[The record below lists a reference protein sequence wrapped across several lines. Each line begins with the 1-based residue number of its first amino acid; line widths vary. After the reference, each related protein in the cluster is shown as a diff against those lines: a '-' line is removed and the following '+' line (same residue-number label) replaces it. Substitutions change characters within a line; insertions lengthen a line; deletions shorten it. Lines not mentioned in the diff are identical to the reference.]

1 MAYKLYIYLV
11 LLKCEKLIYNP
22 LKQLVNRNVRQITG
36 SIIVNS
42 FSLIFYIVSKKK
54 RIILRDLGAVREEL
68 ERINKKFDIE
78 KKELQ
83 ATHKEAVSV
92 SLYIK

>member
-1 MAYKLYIYLV
+1 MLIETYAKLQGP
-11 LLKCEKLIYNP
+11 LLLIP
-22 LKQLVNRNVRQITG
+22 FPWF
-36 SIIVNS
+36 
-42 FSLIFYIVSKKK
+42 FSIVSKKK
-54 RIILRDLGAVREEL
+54 IIILRDLGAVREEL